1 MKTDPLNRR
10 RMVIPSLCLFLVVN
24 TLMVSA
30 APAASPSL
38 PAPLKTS
45 APVTSLVKRETPA
58 TTFTCDKSGIFADQ
72 DTGCQVFHFC
82 QDGGR
87 MDSFFCPNLTL
98 FNQRF
103 FVCDWSYNVDCST
116 AHQYYH
122 LNDGL
127 YLHTSPEQ
135 ITQALKPAI
144 KISQVDIL
152 DGSASTQVLG
162 PSPSSNLQLDAVYPA
177 VVVDDNTIEAEDDD
191 SARFGKALP
200 ANQLIT
206 DSSIVDGLQDISLN
220 TDAPAIVSDA
230 SNTVYYDDVADPE
243 PIGYQSD
250 PIVTVYSDDAADP
263 EPLGYQSG
271 DIVTVYS
278 DDAADPEPLGYQSGD
293 IVTVYSDD
301 VADPEPVGY
310 YDSVAD
316 PEPYNNYATYA
327 GYNDASDPEPV
338 PVAPVATYVNSPLP
352 TYQSGAASAYYD
364 NNAVDQTYYDDAAD
378 PEPSFDPYS
387 QDGYVLPTYQSSL
400 IDSSDPEPSADPE
413 YSPY

>member
-127 YLHTSPEQ
+127 YLQPSPEQ

-177 VVVDDNTIEAEDDD
+177 VVVDENTIEAEDDD
-191 SARFGKALP
+191 SARIGKALP

-278 DDAADPEPLGYQSGD
+278 DDVADPEPLGYQSGD

-327 GYNDASDPEPV
+327 GYDDASDPEPV

-387 QDGYVLPTYQSSL
+387 QDGYILPTYQSSL

>member
-1 MKTDPLNRR
+1 M
-10 RMVIPSLCLFLVVN
+10 C
-24 TLMVSA
+24 
-30 APAASPSL
+30 
-38 PAPLKTS
+38 
-45 APVTSLVKRETPA
+45 
-58 TTFTCDKSGIFADQ
+58 
-72 DTGCQVFHFC
+72 
-82 QDGGR
+82 
-87 MDSFFCPNLTL
+87 
-98 FNQRF
+98 
-103 FVCDWSYNVDCST
+103 
-116 AHQYYH
+116 
-122 LNDGL
+122 
-127 YLHTSPEQ
+127 
-135 ITQALKPAI
+135 
-144 KISQVDIL
+144 QVDIL

-191 SARFGKALP
+191 SARIGKALP

-230 SNTVYYDDVADPE
+230 SNAYYDDVADPE
-243 PIGYQSD
+243 PFGYQSD
-250 PIVTVYSDDAADP
+250 P
-263 EPLGYQSG
+263 
-271 DIVTVYS
+271 IVTVYS

-327 GYNDASDPEPV
+327 GYDDASDPEPV

-387 QDGYVLPTYQSSL
+387 QDGYILPTYQSSL